1 MRPFNESVN
10 KIIDISP
17 VISSS
22 IAVFPGD
29 TPFQNDFIL
38 DLKLGDNLT
47 LSKITTTTHLG
58 AHTDAPSHYS
68 ANGQSINERPLSTYI
83 GLSQV
88 IHVKCAPHS
97 RIKISDISHIE
108 IIAPRILF
116 KTSSYPNPDKWNDD
130 FVAFSVELIN
140 YLADK
145 KVILVGI
152 DTPSVDLFDDQEM
165 ESHKAI
171 FLNDMAILEGIVLE
185 NAEEGLYELVALPLN
200 IKGAD
205 ATPVRAILIK

>member
-1 MRPFNESVN
+1 V
-10 KIIDISP
+10 
-17 VISSS
+17 
-22 IAVFPGD
+22 VFA
-29 TPFQNDFIL
+29 FVVVFFAL
-38 DLKLGDNLT
+38 
-47 LSKITTTTHLG
+47 
-58 AHTDAPSHYS
+58 
-68 ANGQSINERPLSTYI
+68 
-83 GLSQV
+83 V
-88 IHVKCAPHS
+88 
-97 RIKISDISHIE
+97 
-108 IIAPRILF
+108 
-116 KTSSYPNPDKWNDD
+116 D